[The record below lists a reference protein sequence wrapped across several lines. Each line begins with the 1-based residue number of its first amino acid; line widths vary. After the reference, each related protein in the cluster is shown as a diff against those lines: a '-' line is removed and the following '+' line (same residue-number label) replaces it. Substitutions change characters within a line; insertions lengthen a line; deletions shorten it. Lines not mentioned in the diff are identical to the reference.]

1 MSNAPTAWA
10 RNDPLAALDVLSRRG
25 GRAVGVRSIYEV
37 CTDQVFTTL
46 ESRGYI
52 REERVEGRDGIMDVA
67 VTVTDAGRK
76 ALGEIGSMGVK
87 NKATRSWFANPRSER
102 ASERRRT
109 RIETLAAK
117 AEQYRCP
124 HCGKLWPGLTA
135 DGRARKACGFPSCSG
150 RHGGLSRVRNWRE
163 RGK

>member
-67 VTVTDAGRK
+67 VTVTDRGRK

-87 NKATRSWFANPRSER
+87 NKATRSWFASSRELSTNRC
-102 ASERRRT
+102 RRT
-109 RIETLAAK
+109 RIAA
-117 AEQYRCP
+117 AAARMEQFQCP
-124 HCGKLWPGLTA
+124 FCGHLWPGLTA
-135 DGRARKACGFPSCSG
+135 DGRPRRACGHPSCSG
-150 RHGGLSRVRNWRE
+150 RAGGRARPKGR
-163 RGK
+163 RR